1 MAPLADIRRNALRSL
16 IPPPRVPLSEWIE
29 HNIKLPEGVSALPGR
44 VRLWPYQRE
53 IADAISDPA
62 IERDFN
68 QWYEQEHLSERMAI
82 PGFLR
87 ARRFTAIEGAPKYL
101 ALYDLETSEVLNS
114 AAYRH
119 VVGAGKSAW
128 TRRMEPQFRNFTRN
142 VYVSISDRQR

>member
-1 MAPLADIRRNALRSL
+1 MTTSQGLLLVMADID
-16 IPPPRVPLSEWIE
+16 PVIE
-29 HNIKLPEGVSALPGR
+29 G
-44 VRLWPYQRE
+44 
-53 IADAISDPA
+53 
-62 IERDFN
+62 DFN
-68 QWYEQEHLSERMAI
+68 QWYEQEHLTERMAI

-87 ARRFTAIEGAPKYL
+87 ARRFTAIEGSPKYL
-101 ALYDLETSEVLNS
+101 ALYDLESPEVLNS

>member
-1 MAPLADIRRNALRSL
+1 MTTSQGLLLVMADI
-16 IPPPRVPLSEWIE
+16 
-29 HNIKLPEGVSALPGR
+29 
-44 VRLWPYQRE
+44 
-53 IADAISDPA
+53 DPA

-87 ARRFTAIEGAPKYL
+87 ARRVTAIEGSPKSL
-101 ALYDLETSEVLNS
+101 ALYDLETSEILNS

-142 VYVSISDRQR
+142 VYVYLRPSAINGTRVFTAAGSSFQPSAVLRDRDARAPRRRADSAA